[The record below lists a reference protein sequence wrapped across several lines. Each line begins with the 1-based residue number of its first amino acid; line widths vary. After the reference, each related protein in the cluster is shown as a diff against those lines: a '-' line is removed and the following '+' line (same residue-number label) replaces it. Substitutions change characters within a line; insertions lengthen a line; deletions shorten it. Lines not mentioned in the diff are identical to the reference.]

1 MHFSLSLLSE
11 YLNIDEGI
19 SKKSPLAGQA
29 FRRPGDLGRKVDLG
43 PEAAPACSNSMA
55 VVKILE
61 LGICEIQLL
70 ISDVCRPFARENLVE
85 HVK

>member
-19 SKKSPLAGQA
+19 SKKSPYVGQA
-29 FRRPGDLGRKVDLG
+29 FRRPGPGRKVDLG
-43 PEAAPACSNSMA
+43 PEAAPTCSNSMA
-55 VVKILE
+55 VTKILE

-85 HVK
+85 HAK